1 MSKQEEIK
9 LDLKISISEMIIMM
23 IVYGALFFYIMLSI
37 SSKEKTLLYIK
48 STFLLFLYVFISS
61 VIWNFYKSEEE
72 HMNSHS
78 GLEPISFT
86 SEATVMLV
94 GFSIYSLVLLFLGVY
109 LKRKKHSV
117 NP

>member
-1 MSKQEEIK
+1 M
-9 LDLKISISEMIIMM
+9 DLKIGISEIIIMM
-23 IVYGALFFYIMLSI
+23 IVYGALFFYTFLFI
-37 SSKEKTLLYIK
+37 SSKKKTVLYII
-48 STFLLFLYVFISS
+48 SAFLLFLYVFNSTM
-61 VIWNFYKSEEE
+61 IWNFYKSEEE

-94 GFSIYSLVLLFLGVY
+94 GFSIYSLVLLLLGVY
-109 LKRKKHSV
+109 LKRKKYSV

>member
-1 MSKQEEIK
+1 
-9 LDLKISISEMIIMM
+9 
-23 IVYGALFFYIMLSI
+23 
-37 SSKEKTLLYIK
+37 
-48 STFLLFLYVFISS
+48 
-61 VIWNFYKSEEE
+61 
-72 HMNSHS
+72 MNSHS